1 MKIIFAAVIIFLKN
15 KNMIR
20 SLLKLAALLVV
31 GILIYNY
38 FLGSPDEKANAKNIF
53 GKVKDVGV
61 EVGKLLK
68 TEKEKF
74 DEGKYDQA
82 LDKIDDIFKDLK
94 TKAKD
99 IDEKYIPKIEELEKQ
114 REDLGKRLRDTQKE
128 SENDATKNKEME
140 KLKTD
145 LNDLLEQ
152 TKNLME
158 DMNLKDK

>member
-1 MKIIFAAVIIFLKN
+1 
-15 KNMIR
+15 MIR
-20 SLLKLAALLVV
+20 SLLKLAAILVV

-53 GKVKDVGV
+53 GKVKAVGV

-68 TEKEKF
+68 SEKEKF

-82 LDKIDDIFKDLK
+82 LKKIDGIFKDLK

-99 IDEKYIPKIEELEKQ
+99 IDEKYLPEIDKLEKQ
-114 REDLGKRLRDTQKE
+114 RKELEDRLKDSNE
-128 SENDATKNKEME
+128 STENDSIKNIEKE
-140 KLKTD
+140 KLKKD

-158 DMNLKDK
+158 DMNLKDQ